1 MTVPNAIGECEEYQ
15 GAMVAY
21 ETMAG
26 FSQVGEIIL
35 AEDHSAVVVVAG
47 TEGK

>member
-1 MTVPNAIGECEEYQ
+1 MTVPNAIGECDEYQ

-26 FSQVGEIIL
+26 FSQVGEIFL
-35 AEDHSAVVVVAG
+35 APLPLSCRSRWDWG
-47 TEGK
+47 